1 MWNQSGICLRFLS
14 AGPGLLSS
22 VSKIKGAAAVGMK
35 PLLLIREGGREELEC
50 YALCPQRC
58 RRDGQLL
65 KSPAVGFPHTWDL
78 PCFTIS
84 DKCHLVRIIW
94 HILTVIYYQ
103 QITAMLITTL
113 SVQKLFV
120 VFCWVFFCIPWKFL
134 FPTSLLLSHF
144 CYFKFCGTKRLTHRK
159 PCCRKYW
166 LCWGNNSQFIL
177 PLCALDFFLSLFF
190 CGCVCLLVSCYGTH
204 LAPWKIESCF

>member
-35 PLLLIREGGREELEC
+35 PLLLIREGEREELEC
-50 YALCPQRC
+50 HPLCPQCC

-94 HILTVIYYQ
+94 RILTVIYYQ
-103 QITAMLITTL
+103 QITAMLITAL
-113 SVQKLFV
+113 SVQKLFA
-120 VFCWVFFCIPWKFL
+120 FFWVFFV
-134 FPTSLLLSHF
+134 SLENFYFQQAYCYLTFAILSSVAQ
-144 CYFKFCGTKRLTHRK
+144 KGWLTESRVV
-159 PCCRKYW
+159 
-166 LCWGNNSQFIL
+166 GNIGSAEEIIL
-177 PLCALDFFLSLFF
+177 SSFFHCVLWIFF
-190 CGCVCLLVSCYGTH
+190 CPSSFVCVCLLVSCYGTH